1 MRERNHFIR
10 LFHFLRAQVKRVFE
24 RVAGNRLR
32 HGMLTAIPF
41 WTGSFIVAVIA
52 VIYAWLFHHAELL
65 MFQIIGYKKWLIFLI
80 LPTGFLLSW
89 WIVKTFA
96 PYAKGSGIPQVIAS
110 IELAAPENDRKVS
123 KLLSLRIIVV
133 KILSS
138 LTLVLGGGNIG
149 REGPTI
155 QISGSVFNIINRL
168 MPKKWP
174 KVSPKN
180 MILTGAAAGLSAA
193 FNTPLGGIVFAVEDL
208 TKIHFSYFKTAVFA
222 AVIIAGLTAQQL
234 AGSYLYLGYPKVAQL
249 NLHEYFIVMLVAA
262 IAGLSAAVMKKVI
275 LAILKFRKM
284 LISNQQQLTFLLA
297 SSMLMAC
304 FAYFVHD
311 SILTSGKDLMEHYL
325 FTKDKHAESLI
336 PFSRVLGN
344 TLSFTAGGA
353 GGIFAPALSSGAT
366 IGSAVAG
373 WFKLGAPQTNVMI
386 LAGMVGFLVGIT
398 RSPFTS
404 AILVLEMTDRH
415 SIILHLMTAALVA
428 LVFARLVSA
437 RSLYDTLKIVYMK
450 ELEEEERQAALVKAT
465 TDKS

>member
-1 MRERNHFIR
+1 MASGNNIFLGFFR
-10 LFHFLRAQVKRVFE
+10 FLRTQAKHVFDKL
-24 RVAGNRLR
+24 AGNRLK

-41 WTGSFIVAVIA
+41 WTGSFIVAAIA
-52 VIYAWLFHHAELL
+52 VVYAWLFHHAELL
-65 MFQIIGYKKWLIFLI
+65 MFEIIGYKKWLIFLI
-80 LPTGFLLSW
+80 LPAGFILSW

-96 PYAKGSGIPQVIAS
+96 PYAKGSGIPQVIAA
-110 IELAAPENDRKVS
+110 IEMESPENEKKVS
-123 KLLSLRIIVV
+123 KLLSVRIILV

-138 LTLVLGGGNIG
+138 LAMVLGGGNIG

-155 QISGSVFNIINRL
+155 QISGSVFRIINRI
-168 MPKKWP
+168 MPKWWP
-174 KVSPKN
+174 KVSAKN

-249 NLHEYFIVMLVAA
+249 DLKEYLIVILVAA
-262 IAGLSAAVMKKVI
+262 IAGLSAAVMKRVI
-275 LAILKFRKM
+275 MAILKFKKM
-284 LISNQQQLTFLLA
+284 LKGNKKQLIFLLV
-297 SSMLMAC
+297 SSMIMAC
-304 FAYFVHD
+304 FAYFIHD
-311 SILTSGKDLMEHYL
+311 SILTSGKDLMENYL
-325 FTKDKHAESLI
+325 FTNNKHAEPLI
-336 PFSRVLGN
+336 PFSRVLGS
-344 TLSFTAGGA
+344 TLSFTSGGA

-366 IGSAVAG
+366 IGSAISG
-373 WFKLGAPQTNVMI
+373 WFHLAGPQTNVMI

-428 LVFARLVSA
+428 MVFARLVSG

-450 ELEEEERQAALVKAT
+450 ELEEQERAAT
-465 TDKS
+465 PTPTPNS